1 MRTCHLVLLPLLAV
15 AAFAQDGK
23 QKDKPKSMILVVDM
37 MRAIDESDEGRAVIA
52 TLKQEMA
59 AQKQRYT
66 EEKAK
71 LQEKVKVLLAAKAA
85 DRTPEYYRDLEET
98 MEKNAKI
105 EMENNLFM
113 AKTGDELNRAT
124 QQLLQG
130 VQQEARAV
138 MKKRGAEMVLM
149 TKTGP
154 IELATDEDQ
163 KQELLMRR
171 VLCYDASVDITAE
184 VIQRMNEWYQKNKSE
199 QGHPKREAEG
209 AAEGEGKAA
218 KEEAPRGTAQD
229 QSKAGGS

>member
-1 MRTCHLVLLPLLAV
+1 MRTCHLVLVLPLLAV
-15 AAFAQDGK
+15 TAFAQGDK
-23 QKDKPKSMILVVDM
+23 SKEKPKSMILVIDM
-37 MRAIDESDEGRAVIA
+37 LRAIDESDEGRAVIA

-85 DRTPEYYRDLEET
+85 DRTPEYYKDLEQA
-98 MEKNAKI
+98 MRKNADI

-113 AKTGDELNRAT
+113 AKRGDELNRAT

-149 TKTGP
+149 TRTGP
-154 IELATDEDQ
+154 IELATDQDQ
-163 KQELLMRR
+163 QQELLMRR
-171 VLCYDASVDITAE
+171 VLCYEDSVDITAE
-184 VIQRMNEWYQKNKSE
+184 VIQRMNEWYQKNKSA
-199 QGHPKREAEG
+199 QGPPKREGEG
-209 AAEGEGKAA
+209 AAAGDGKAA
-218 KEEAPRGTAQD
+218 KEEAPKGTAQ
-229 QSKAGGS
+229 AGG

>member
-1 MRTCHLVLLPLLAV
+1 MRTCHLVLVLPLLAA
-15 AAFAQDGK
+15 AAFAQG
-23 QKDKPKSMILVVDM
+23 DKSKETPKSKILVVDM
-37 MRAIDESDEGRAVIA
+37 LRAIDESDEGRAVIA

-85 DRTPEYYRDLEET
+85 DRTPEYYKDLEQA
-98 MEKNAKI
+98 MRKNADI

-113 AKTGDELNRAT
+113 AKRGDELNRAT

-154 IELATDEDQ
+154 IELATDQDQ
-163 KQELLMRR
+163 QQELLMRR
-171 VLCYDASVDITAE
+171 VLCYEDSVDITAE
-184 VIQRMNEWYQKNKSE
+184 VIQRMNE
-199 QGHPKREAEG
+199 
-209 AAEGEGKAA
+209 
-218 KEEAPRGTAQD
+218 
-229 QSKAGGS
+229 